1 VILPDE
7 PIPEHLN
14 MATYL
19 ADRQVAEGRGERVA
33 YQTDDGPVT
42 YTELAGLQNRY
53 GNLLAA
59 GGMEMENRV
68 ALILYDSQDLVAA
81 FLGAMKI
88 GAVPIVLNPYAPI
101 DLYVY
106 FLNDSRA
113 KTLIIE
119 DAIWQHLASRRVE
132 LKALKNVLVRGER
145 GAEAASL
152 SASLL
157 GASPVLV
164 PAPTHKNDM
173 CYWLY
178 TSGSTGLP
186 KAVIHLHHDPY
197 SCLQFSIPFCQFEE
211 STFSFCFS
219 KMFFALGLFTTV
231 FLPLASGAKA
241 LITQQR
247 PTPAETFALL
257 DRHQP
262 THFYCVPTFLNAM
275 LQVPEVGE
283 NADLRFLRYCA
294 CGGEPLPSRVYHEWR
309 ERFGVE
315 WCDIMGLTETAFIAL
330 GNRPGQVRPGSSG
343 RPTPGTEARLV
354 DDNGQDVPVG
364 QEGHLLLKM
373 DSIMP
378 GYWLKQEKTRAVIAG
393 EWLRTGDLYRQDED
407 GYFWFCGRSDDML
420 KTSGM
425 WVSPLEI
432 EGILMEHPAIYECA
446 VVARRDTD
454 GLDKVR
460 AVVVLRAGYDETV
473 QAELEKHLQGKLPR
487 YKVPRWIEFAD
498 ALPKTATGKI
508 QRFALRQ
515 ADREESETGAS
526 AG

>member
-1 VILPDE
+1 VPFLDD
-7 PIPEHLN
+7 PIPEQLN
-14 MATYL
+14 MTTYL
-19 ADRQVAEGRGERVA
+19 ADRQVALGHGERVA

-42 YTELAGLQNRY
+42 YAELAALQNCY

-59 GGMEMENRV
+59 GGVEMENRV
-68 ALILYDSQDLVAA
+68 ALILCDSQDLVASS
-81 FLGAMKI
+81 LGTMKI

-113 KTLIIE
+113 KTLIVE
-119 DAIWQHLASRRVE
+119 EPVWQHLASRRAE
-132 LKALKNVLVRGER
+132 LTALKNVLVRGES

-152 SASLL
+152 SALLL
-157 GASPVLV
+157 GASPVLE
-164 PAPTHKNDM
+164 PAPTHKNDV

-186 KAVIHLHHDPY
+186 KAVVHLHHDPY
-197 SCLQFSIPFCQFEE
+197 SCLQFAVPFCQFDENA
-211 STFSFCFS
+211 FSFCFS

-247 PTPAETFALL
+247 PTPTETFALL
-257 DRHQP
+257 RQHRP

-275 LQVPEVGE
+275 LQVPKAS
-283 NADLRFLRYCA
+283 ADRNLSFLRYCA
-294 CGGEPLPSRVYHEWR
+294 CGGEPLPPRVYHEWL

-315 WCDIMGLTETAFIAL
+315 WCDIMGLTETTFIAL
-330 GNRPGQVRPGSSG
+330 GNRPGEVRPGSSG
-343 RPTPGTEARLV
+343 RPTPGTEVRLV
-354 DDNGQDVPVG
+354 DENGQDVPVG

-378 GYWLKQEKTRAVIAG
+378 GYWLTQEKTRAVLEG
-393 EWLRTGDLYRQDED
+393 EWLRTGDLYRKDED
-407 GYFWFCGRSDDML
+407 GYFWFCGRADDML

-432 EGILMEHPAIYECA
+432 ESVLMEHPAVYECV

-460 AVVVLRAGYDETV
+460 AVVVLKAGYDETV
-473 QAELEKHLQGKLPR
+473 QEELEEHLREKLPR

-498 ALPKTATGKI
+498 ALPKTATGKT

-515 ADREESETGAS
+515 REYN
-526 AG
+526 

>member
-1 VILPDE
+1 MALPE
-7 PIPEHLN
+7 GPIPEHLN
-14 MATYL
+14 MTAHL
-19 ADRQVAEGRGERVA
+19 ADRQVAEGRGGRVA

-42 YTELAGLQNRY
+42 YAELAALQNRC

-59 GGMEMENRV
+59 GGVEMENRV
-68 ALILYDSQDLVAA
+68 ALILYDSQDAVAA

-113 KTLIIE
+113 KALIVE
-119 DAIWQHLASRRVE
+119 DAVWQHLASRRAE
-132 LKALKNVLVRGER
+132 LKALKHVVVRGESR
-145 GAEAASL
+145 AEAVALSAAL
-152 SASLL
+152 SSASLAL
-157 GASPVLV
+157 E
-164 PAPTHKNDM
+164 PAATHKNDM
-173 CYWLY
+173 SYWLY

-186 KAVIHLHHDPY
+186 KAVLHLHHDPY
-197 SCLQFSIPFCQFEE
+197 SCLQFATPFCQFDE
-211 STFSFCFS
+211 TAFSFCFS
-219 KMFFALGLFTTV
+219 KMFFALGMFTTV
-231 FLPLASGAKA
+231 FLPLASAAKA

-257 DRHQP
+257 RRHRP

-275 LQVPEVGE
+275 LQVPE
-283 NADLRFLRYCA
+283 ADDETDLGFLRYCA
-294 CGGEPLPSRVYHEWR
+294 CGGEPLPPRVYHEWR

-315 WCDIMGLTETAFIAL
+315 WCDIMGLTETTFIAL

-354 DDNGQDVPVG
+354 DDNGREVPVG
-364 QEGHLLLKM
+364 QEGHLWLKM

-378 GYWLKQEKTRAVIAG
+378 GYWLKQERTRAVLEG
-393 EWLRTGDLYRQDED
+393 EWLRTGDLYRKDED

-432 EGILMEHPAIYECA
+432 EGVLMEHPAVYECA

-460 AVVVLRAGYDETV
+460 AVVVLKAGYDETV
-473 QAELEKHLQGKLPR
+473 RQELEEHVQGKLPR
-487 YKVPRWIEFAD
+487 YKVPRWLEFAD

-515 ADREESETGAS
+515 ADRE
-526 AG
+526 

>member
-1 VILPDE
+1 MSFLDGL
-7 PIPEHLN
+7 IPEQLN
-14 MATYL
+14 MTIYL
-19 ADRQVAEGRGERVA
+19 ADRQVVVGHGERVA

-42 YTELAGLQNRY
+42 YAKLAVLQNRY

-59 GGMEMENRV
+59 GGVEMENRV

-88 GAVPIVLNPYAPI
+88 GAVPVVLNPYAPI

-113 KTLIIE
+113 KTLIVE
-119 DAIWQHLASRRVE
+119 EALWQHFASRRAE
-132 LKALKNVLVRGER
+132 LQALKNVLVRREGR
-145 GAEAASL
+145 AEAASL
-152 SASLL
+152 SALLL
-157 GASPVLV
+157 GASPVLE

-173 CYWLY
+173 GYWLY

-186 KAVIHLHHDPY
+186 KAVVHLHHDPY
-197 SCLQFSIPFCQFEE
+197 SCLQFAIPFCQFDD

-219 KMFFALGLFTTV
+219 KLFFALGLFTTV

-241 LITQQR
+241 FITQQR

-257 DRHQP
+257 RQHRP

-275 LQVPEVGE
+275 LQVPE
-283 NADLRFLRYCA
+283 ADDTDLSFLRYCA
-294 CGGEPLPSRVYHEWR
+294 CGGEPLPPRVYHEWL

-315 WCDIMGLTETAFIAL
+315 WCDIMGLTETTFIAL

-343 RPTPGTEARLV
+343 RPTPGTEVRLI
-354 DDNGQDVPVG
+354 DDNGQDVSVG

-373 DSIMP
+373 DSIIP
-378 GYWLKQEKTRAVIAG
+378 GYWLKQEKTRAVIEG
-393 EWLRTGDLYRQDED
+393 EWLRTGDLYRKDED

-432 EGILMEHPAIYECA
+432 EGVLMEHPAVYECA

-460 AVVVLRAGYDETV
+460 AVVVLKAGYDETV
-473 QAELEKHLQGKLPR
+473 QEELAEHLREKLSR

-515 ADREESETGAS
+515 ADRE
-526 AG
+526 

>member
-1 VILPDE
+1 MAFLE
-7 PIPEHLN
+7 GPIPEQLN
-14 MATYL
+14 MTAYL
-19 ADRQVAEGRGERVA
+19 ADRQVALGRGEQVA

-42 YTELAGLQNRY
+42 YAELAALQNRY
-53 GNLLAA
+53 GNLLSA
-59 GGMEMENRV
+59 GGVEMENRI
-68 ALILYDSQDLVAA
+68 ALILYDSQDLVAS

-88 GAVPIVLNPYAPI
+88 GAVPIILNPYAAI

-113 KTLIIE
+113 KTLIVE
-119 DAIWQHLASRRVE
+119 DTVWQHLASRRADLTV
-132 LKALKNVLVRGER
+132 LKNVLVRGES
-145 GAEAASL
+145 GTGAASL
-152 SASLL
+152 FAALK
-157 GASPVLV
+157 GASPALA
-164 PAPTHKNDM
+164 PAATHKNDM

-186 KAVIHLHHDPY
+186 KAVVHLHHDPY
-197 SCLQFSIPFCQFEE
+197 SCLQFAVPLCQFDENA
-211 STFSFCFS
+211 FFFCFS

-247 PTPAETFALL
+247 LTPVETFAIL
-257 DRHQP
+257 RRYRP

-275 LQVPEVGE
+275 LQVPEADSGE
-283 NADLRFLRYCA
+283 DLSFLRYCA
-294 CGGEPLPSRVYHEWR
+294 CGGEPLPPRVYHEWR

-315 WCDIMGLTETAFIAL
+315 WFDVMGLTETTFIVL
-330 GNRPGQVRPGSSG
+330 CNRPGEVRPGSSG
-343 RPTPGTEARLV
+343 KPTPGTEVRIV
-354 DDNGQDVPVG
+354 DDSGQDVPVG
-364 QEGHLLLKM
+364 QEGHLLVKM

-378 GYWLKQEKTRAVIAG
+378 GYWLKQEKTRAVIEG
-393 EWLRTGDLYRQDED
+393 EWFRTGDLYRQDED

-420 KTSGM
+420 KVSGM

-432 EGILMEHPAIYECA
+432 ESVLMEHPAVYECA
-446 VVARRDTD
+446 IVARRDVD
-454 GLDKVR
+454 GLDKAR
-460 AVVVLRAGYDETV
+460 AVVVLKAGYDETV
-473 QAELEKHLQGKLPR
+473 QEELDAHLRAKLPR

-515 ADREESETGAS
+515 ADR
-526 AG
+526 

>member
-1 VILPDE
+1 MAFPDG
-7 PIPEHLN
+7 PIPEQLN
-14 MATYL
+14 ITTYL
-19 ADRQVAEGRGERVA
+19 ADRQVALGYGERVA
-33 YQTDDGPVT
+33 YQTDDGLVT
-42 YTELAGLQNRY
+42 YAELAALQNCC

-59 GGMEMENRV
+59 GGVELENRV
-68 ALILYDSQDLVAA
+68 ALILYDSQELIASI
-81 FLGAMKI
+81 LGAMKL
-88 GAVPIVLNPYAPI
+88 GAVPVVLNPYAPI

-113 KTLIIE
+113 KTVIIE
-119 DAIWQHLASRRVE
+119 DAVWQHLAPRRAE
-132 LKALKNVLVRGER
+132 LAALKNVIVRGESDT
-145 GAEAASL
+145 GAASL
-152 SASLL
+152 AALL
-157 GASPVLV
+157 KSASPVLE
-164 PAPTHKNDM
+164 PAPTHKDDM

-186 KAVIHLHHDPY
+186 KAVVHLHHDPY
-197 SCLQFSIPFCQFEE
+197 SCLQFAVPLCQFDE
-211 STFSFCFS
+211 STFSFCFP
-219 KMFFALGLFTTV
+219 KMFFALGLFSSV
-231 FLPLASGAKA
+231 FLPLAAGAKA

-257 DRHQP
+257 HQHRP

-275 LQVPEVGE
+275 LQVPEAESGT
-283 NADLRFLRYCA
+283 DLSFLRYCA
-294 CGGEPLPSRVYHEWR
+294 CGGEPLPPRVYAEWR

-315 WCDIMGLTETAFIAL
+315 WLDVMGLTETTFIAL
-330 GNRPGQVRPGSSG
+330 GNQPGQVRPGSSG
-343 RPTPGTEARLV
+343 RPTPGTEARIV

-373 DSIMP
+373 DSITP
-378 GYWLKQEKTRAVIAG
+378 GYWLQQEKTRAVIVG

-420 KTSGM
+420 KVSGM

-432 EGILMEHPAIYECA
+432 ESVLMEHPAVYECA

-460 AVVVLRAGYDETV
+460 AVVVRKAGSDETV
-473 QAELEKHLQGKLPR
+473 REELEAHVRAHLPP

-498 ALPKTATGKI
+498 VLPKTVTGKL

-515 ADREESETGAS
+515 ADRG
-526 AG
+526 